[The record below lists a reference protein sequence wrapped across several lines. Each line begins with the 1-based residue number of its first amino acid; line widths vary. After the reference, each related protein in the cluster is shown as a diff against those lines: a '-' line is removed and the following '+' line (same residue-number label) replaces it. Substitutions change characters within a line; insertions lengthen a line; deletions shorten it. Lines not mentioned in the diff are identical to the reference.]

1 MFKNILIPIDLN
13 EQDIARQALGAVKMY
28 SKQDDIQIFLMNVR
42 YVVPQMMGEYLP
54 KDFDARADEEARVT
68 LKKLAAETAL
78 PEDKL
83 TYSVHLGT
91 VYHEVLAQA
100 EKLKADLI
108 IIGSH
113 HPTMA
118 TYLIG
123 SNAQR
128 IVRHAVCSVLV
139 VRA

>member
-1 MFKNILIPIDLN
+1 MFKNILLPVDIN
-13 EQDIARQALGAVKMY
+13 EQAIAKQALKAASSYAEEGAR
-28 SKQDDIQIFLMNVR
+28 ICLMNVR

-54 KDFDARADEEARVT
+54 KDFDARADEEARSH
-68 LKKLAAETAL
+68 LKALAKEARL
-78 PEDKL
+78 PQDRL

-91 VYHEVLAQA
+91 VYHEVLSKADD
-100 EKLKADLI
+100 LKADLI

-128 IVRHAVCSVLV
+128 IVRHAKCSVLV
-139 VRA
+139 VRS